1 MISGGIDI
9 MTIEELLKQADTVI
23 QDEQLRKMFKT
34 CFMSTL
40 ETSVKVNGDKTY
52 IITGD
57 INAMWLRDSSC
68 QVNHYLKFI
77 DDDLK
82 LQKLIKGLIKTQV
95 EYVLL
100 DPYANAFL
108 NTEDV
113 EREYHDTTIMKP
125 YVWERKYEL
134 DSLCYP
140 IKLSYQY
147 YQKTQDQSI
156 FDQTYLHFIETV
168 LDVITCEQRHSEKST
183 YTFERDMAK
192 VWNLRKTETLQNHGQ
207 GFATRYTGMTWS
219 AFRPSDD
226 ACTLNYNI
234 PGNMFCSVVLGYLL
248 EIVKDVYHNEYLYTR
263 IEDLKFQIDYG
274 IELFG
279 IVDHY
284 QYGKMYAYETDGY
297 GQHVLMDD
305 ANVPS
310 LLSIPYLGFVDEQ
323 NEIYQN
329 TRKFVLSHDNPYYYE
344 GTHAKGVG
352 SPHTWPQYIW
362 PIALSMQGLTS
373 QDEDEMKAL
382 IKVIQDNTG
391 GTGVCHESFNVND
404 DQEFTRPWF
413 CWANSLFAEL
423 VLKAYFGL

>member
-1 MISGGIDI
+1 MK
-9 MTIEELLKQADTVI
+9 IEDLFKQADTI
-23 QDEQLRKMFKT
+23 LEDEKLREMFKK
-34 CFMSTL
+34 CFLSTL
-40 ETSVKVNGDKTY
+40 ETSVKVKGDKTY

-77 DDDLK
+77 KDDLK
-82 LQKLIKGLIKTQV
+82 LQKLIKGLIKAQV
-95 EYVLL
+95 DYILL

-108 NTEDV
+108 GEPDV

-140 IKLSYQY
+140 VKLTYQY
-147 YQKTQDQSI
+147 YQETKDQSL
-156 FDQTYLHFIETV
+156 FDEKYLHFIHTILNIIE
-168 LDVITCEQRHSEKST
+168 LEQKHSENST
-183 YTFERDMAK
+183 YTFERDIAK
-192 VWNLRKTETLQNHGQ
+192 TWDLRKTETLQNHGH
-207 GFATRYTGMTWS
+207 GFDTRYTGMTWS

-226 ACTLNYNI
+226 ACTFNYNI
-234 PGNMFCSVVLGYLL
+234 PGNMFCSVILNYLR
-248 EIVKDVYHNEYLYTR
+248 EIVRDIYKDSYLEER
-263 IEDLKFQIDYG
+263 IVDLKFQIDYG

-279 IVDHY
+279 IVHHP

-297 GQHVLMDD
+297 GNHVLMDD

-310 LLSIPYLGFVDEQ
+310 LLSVPYLGFTDYQDEV
-323 NEIYQN
+323 YQN
-329 TRKFVLSHDNPYYYE
+329 TRQFVLSHENPYYYE
-344 GTHAKGVG
+344 GTRAKGIG

-373 QDEDEMKAL
+373 QNENEMKEL
-382 IKVIQDNTG
+382 IDMIMNNTG
-391 GTGVCHESFNVND
+391 GTGVCHESFDVND
-404 DQEFTRPWF
+404 DSKYTRPWF

-423 VLKAYFGL
+423 VLKAYFKM

>member
-1 MISGGIDI
+1 MNIQ
-9 MTIEELLKQADTVI
+9 ELMEKADVVLED
-23 QDEQLRKMFKT
+23 QQLNEMFKK

-40 ETSVKVNGDKTY
+40 ETSVKEEGEKTY

-57 INAMWLRDSSC
+57 IDAMWLRDSSC
-68 QVNHYLKFI
+68 QVNHYLKFVR
-77 DDDLK
+77 DDLDI
-82 LQKLIKGLIKTQV
+82 QRLIKGLIRTQV
-95 EYVLL
+95 DYVLL

-108 NTEDV
+108 SQEDV
-113 EREYHDTTIMKP
+113 QREYHDTTIMKP

-140 IKLSYQY
+140 VKLSYQY
-147 YQKTQDQSI
+147 YQKTKDDSL
-156 FDQTYLHFIETV
+156 FDEKYLQFIKTILNVFE
-168 LDVITCEQRHSEKST
+168 LEQRHTQNSS

-192 VWNLRKTETLQNHGQ
+192 VWNLRKTETLQNHGH
-207 GFATRYTGMTWS
+207 GFDTRYTGMTWS

-226 ACTLNYNI
+226 ACTFNYNI
-234 PGNMFCSVVLGYLL
+234 PGNMFCSVILGYLQEL
-248 EIVKDVYHNEYLYTR
+248 VKDIYHDSYLEER
-263 IEDLKFQIDYG
+263 IIDLQFQIDYG

-284 QYGKMYAYETDGY
+284 QYGKIYAYETDGY
-297 GQHVLMDD
+297 GHHVLMDD

-310 LLSIPYLGFVDEQ
+310 LLSIPYLGYVDQ
-323 NEIYQN
+323 DNPVYQN
-329 TRKFVLSHDNPYYYE
+329 TRQFVLSHDNPYYYE
-344 GTHAKGVG
+344 GKRAKGIG

-373 QDEDEMKAL
+373 NNEDEMKEL
-382 IKVIQDNTG
+382 ITMIMNNTG
-391 GTGVCHESFNVND
+391 DTGVCHESFDVND
-404 DQEFTRPWF
+404 DSQYTRPWF